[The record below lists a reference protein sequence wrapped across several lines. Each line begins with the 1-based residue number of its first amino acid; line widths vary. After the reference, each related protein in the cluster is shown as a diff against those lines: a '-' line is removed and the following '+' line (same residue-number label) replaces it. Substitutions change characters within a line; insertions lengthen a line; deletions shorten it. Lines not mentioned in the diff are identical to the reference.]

1 MRLKKESK
9 ESKKSKKLSTVSSV
23 SLALAATLLTGLT
36 TIPAALSL
44 ESDSPVILSTEIV
57 SLLDKNRTATLNAS
71 GELVDENGKII
82 GVITA
87 VDPSVTVVKKEHP
100 MAVII
105 NDKSDRVMAAS
116 LYNRIAFLKSL
127 VVDES
132 NKGYIATDQ
141 VPTVIETLN
150 KTEKELNEM
159 VKSGK
164 DLTFAEAIKIGERLD
179 QTANSLKRAKRFR
192 LHTEELAPM
201 VVVSPQEPTV
211 KRLTIFSVTTDKNG
225 DTTTKSSS
233 IETTA
238 Y

>member
-1 MRLKKESK
+1 
-9 ESKKSKKLSTVSSV
+9 
-23 SLALAATLLTGLT
+23 
-36 TIPAALSL
+36 
-44 ESDSPVILSTEIV
+44 
-57 SLLDKNRTATLNAS
+57 
-71 GELVDENGKII
+71 
-82 GVITA
+82 VITA

-132 NKGYIATDQ
+132 NKGHVASDQ
-141 VPTVIETLN
+141 VPTVIDSLD
-150 KTEKELNEM
+150 KTEKELNTK

-164 DLTFAEAIKIGERLD
+164 DLTFAEAITIGERLD

-211 KRLTIFSVTTDKNG
+211 KRLTIFSVTTDKDG
-225 DTTTKSSS
+225 DTTTRSSS
-233 IETTA
+233 IETRA

>member
-1 MRLKKESK
+1 M
-9 ESKKSKKLSTVSSV
+9 STVSSV

-57 SLLDKNRTATLNAS
+57 SLLDKSKTATLNAS

-87 VDPSVTVVKKEHP
+87 IDPSVTVVKKEHP

-141 VPTVIETLN
+141 VPTVVETLN
-150 KTEKELNEM
+150 KTE
-159 VKSGK
+159 
-164 DLTFAEAIKIGERLD
+164 R
-179 QTANSLKRAKRFR
+179 
-192 LHTEELAPM
+192 
-201 VVVSPQEPTV
+201 EPV
-211 KRLTIFSVTTDKNG
+211 MQWSNPATT
-225 DTTTKSSS
+225 
-233 IETTA
+233 
-238 Y
+238 

>member
-1 MRLKKESK
+1 MRLKHKL
-9 ESKKSKKLSTVSSV
+9 KKLKKLSTISSV
-23 SLALAATLLTGLT
+23 SLALAASLVTGMMT
-36 TIPAALSL
+36 APAALSL

-57 SLLDKNRTATLNAS
+57 SLLDKNKTATLNAS

-116 LYNRIAFLKSL
+116 LYNRIAFLKNL

-132 NKGYIATDQ
+132 NKGHVASDQ
-141 VPTVIETLN
+141 VPTVIESLD
-150 KTEKELNEM
+150 KTEKELNTK
-159 VKSGK
+159 VKSGN
-164 DLTFAEAIKIGERLD
+164 DLTFAEAITIGERLD

-201 VVVSPQEPTV
+201 VVVSPKEPAV

-225 DTTTKSSS
+225 DTTTRSSS

>member
-1 MRLKKESK
+1 MRLKHKL
-9 ESKKSKKLSTVSSV
+9 KKSKKLSTISSV
-23 SLALAATLLTGLT
+23 SLALAASLVTGMMT
-36 TIPAALSL
+36 APAALSL

-57 SLLDKNRTATLNAS
+57 SLLDKNKTATLNAS

-116 LYNRIAFLKSL
+116 LYNRIAFLKNL

-132 NKGYIATDQ
+132 NKGHVATDQ
-141 VPTVIETLN
+141 VPTVIESLD
-150 KTEKELNEM
+150 KTEKELNAK

-164 DLTFAEAIKIGERLD
+164 DLTFAEAITIGERLD

-201 VVVSPQEPTV
+201 VVVSPKEPTV
-211 KRLTIFSVTTDKNG
+211 KRLTIFSVTTDKDG
-225 DTTTKSSS
+225 DTTTRSSS
-233 IETTA
+233 IETRA